1 MYENVV
7 CLYVEFDV
15 GGPLLK
21 NANDG
26 KLVGTFTVAN
36 TSLTIL

>member
-1 MYENVV
+1 
-7 CLYVEFDV
+7 V

-36 TSLTIL
+36 TSLTILWKEKWNI